1 MSEKLG
7 LRTFEKERRSLFIET
22 SAVASPRDYSEEKA
36 KEIDEEV
43 EHILEEAHKRV
54 HEILSEKRQVLED
67 LYRLLM
73 EKEVVEGEELR
84 KILGKTSPQPEEKQ
98 IPDTVPA

>member
-1 MSEKLG
+1 MN
-7 LRTFEKERRSLFIET
+7 LFIDT

-43 EHILEEAHKRV
+43 EHILEEAHKQV
-54 HEILSEKRQVLED
+54 HEILSKKRQVLED
-67 LYRLLM
+67 LYQLLM

-84 KILGKTSPQPEEKQ
+84 KILGKALPQPDKKQ
-98 IPDTVPA
+98 IPDTVPV